1 MTAKICFIYPHSIPS
16 EKNRVIYQRLKIL
29 SSYYFVVLFTVDKYH
44 IPVELEK
51 MMKVMRMPCSV
62 SHNILRKVIVKVIF
76 PIWCVAL
83 ALRIYRKE
91 KYDAIVTAH
100 VLDHFI
106 GFILKICTG
115 RKWIVDAI
123 HLPYRHQDL
132 GMINRD
138 PLLYFRGL
146 KSVFT
151 AKIILRFADFALVV
165 AHSKEEGYAKIF
177 IQKFSIKKDRI
188 MPAPGGVDLDLINE
202 FRKQFR
208 REKEGEKSA
217 FRIFYVGAIS
227 GNKAHEL
234 VDCIGFVKDK
244 IPNVKLILAGPIQE
258 NFQEELISKVNSLGV
273 TKEVVITGRLAHS
286 DVLKAIELA
295 DICVNCMNASTRDY
309 QYAHPQKL
317 FEYMAFGKPIVA
329 TDSEGTRGIIRDGY
343 SGLLYENGNVVDLAE
358 KIQMIYN
365 DKKLGKKLSKNAQKS
380 VRDFDWNKINQRWF
394 KALDELIQ

>member
-1 MTAKICFIYPHSIPS
+1 M
-16 EKNRVIYQRLKIL
+16 L
-29 SSYYFVVLFTVDKYH
+29 SRYYFVVFFTVDKYH
-44 IPVELEK
+44 LPVDLEK
-51 MMKVMRMPCSV
+51 KMRVIRMPCPV
-62 SHNILRKVIVKVIF
+62 SYNILRKVIVKVIF

-100 VLDHFI
+100 VLDHFV

-115 RKWIVDAI
+115 RKWIIDAI
-123 HLPYRHQDL
+123 HLPYRHQDF

-138 PLLYFRGL
+138 PLLYLRGL

-151 AKIILRFADFALVV
+151 AKLILRFVDFALVV

-177 IQKFSIKKDRI
+177 IEKFSIKKDRI

-202 FRKQFR
+202 FRKRFR
-208 REKEGEKSA
+208 RKKERGNGT

-234 VDCIGFVKDK
+234 VDCIRFVKDK

-258 NFQEELISKVNSLGV
+258 NFQAGLISKVNSLGV
-273 TKEVVITGRLAHS
+273 KKEVVITGRLAHS
-286 DVLKAIELA
+286 DVLKAIESA

-317 FEYMAFGKPIVA
+317 FEYMAFAKPIVA

-343 SGLLYENGNVVDLAE
+343 SGLLYKNGNVTDLAE
-358 KIQMIYN
+358 KIFMIYN
-365 DKKLGKKLSKNAQKS
+365 DKRLAKRLSKNAQKS
-380 VRDFDWNKINQRWF
+380 VRDFDWNKINQKWF
-394 KALDELIQ
+394 KALDKLIQCC